1 MSELA
6 SVGAVKTLDLVLLEL
21 AMHRDR
27 GEFFQKKKGTGVFSR
42 WNCKN
47 IFGWYGMAVTQ

>member
-1 MSELA
+1 VSELT

-27 GEFFQKKKGTGVFSR
+27 GEFFQKKKKAPGCFLAGTV
-42 WNCKN
+42 K
-47 IFGWYGMAVTQ
+47 IFLDGTEWL